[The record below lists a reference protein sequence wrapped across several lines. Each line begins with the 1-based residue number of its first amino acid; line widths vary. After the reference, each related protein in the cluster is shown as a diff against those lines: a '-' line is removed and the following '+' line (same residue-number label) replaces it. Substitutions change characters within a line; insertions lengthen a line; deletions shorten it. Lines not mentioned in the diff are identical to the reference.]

1 MLSRDVEFFGV
12 IFGRSQKL
20 FNHKIGIRVAEPEVV
35 ISRHSNS
42 AVMYPN
48 GSITVVAM
56 DIYTLAMGSTLSYV
70 LACSRRSDSGARAK
84 NIASERA
91 GKNEE
96 RLGKRAILPSFFP
109 ALSLAIFLARGP
121 LSERLEQASYVL
133 AGVVAFHINVC
144 IESYNFFE
152 NGMW

>member
-1 MLSRDVEFFGV
+1 LLSRDVEFFGV

-20 FNHKIGIRVAEPEVV
+20 LNHKIGVRVAEPEVV

-42 AVMYPN
+42 VVMYPN

-56 DIYTLAMGSTLSYV
+56 DIYTLAMGTL
-70 LACSRRSDSGARAK
+70 
-84 NIASERA
+84 
-91 GKNEE
+91 
-96 RLGKRAILPSFFP
+96 
-109 ALSLAIFLARGP
+109 
-121 LSERLEQASYVL
+121 SYVL

-144 IESYNFFE
+144 IESYNYFE